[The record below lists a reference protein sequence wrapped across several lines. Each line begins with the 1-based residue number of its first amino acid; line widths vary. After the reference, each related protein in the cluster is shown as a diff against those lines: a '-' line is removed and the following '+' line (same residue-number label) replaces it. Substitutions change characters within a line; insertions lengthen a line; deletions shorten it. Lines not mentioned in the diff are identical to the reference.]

1 MRKYALLAP
10 GVAVCLTGAVLMAF
24 GEGLL
29 GENHAG
35 IATVIGIVGIG
46 LIGLA
51 ASLIASLSEA
61 SSSKGVPKKQ
71 NHQLKVC

>member
-1 MRKYALLAP
+1 MI
-10 GVAVCLTGAVLMAF
+10 GAFLMAF

-46 LIGLA
+46 LIGTSGA
-51 ASLIASLSEA
+51 IIAGERARSL
-61 SSSKGVPKKQ
+61 KPK
-71 NHQLKVC
+71 N